1 MDIDYEFLIPLL
13 MGAVLGA
20 VAAWYATSRTR
31 KHRTNFDI
39 PPADDVET
47 SIYRISRE
55 LKEFFD
61 ETSHPSELL
70 TSSIFLNGVD
80 VFDKSEIS
88 TDRLIQTSKGSSVP
102 IACMALEALQR
113 RKLSDKEVDLVA
125 GNIGAYYP
133 WPLFFA
139 LRALSKDENKPVVG
153 AVLSQ
158 IQSWWLD
165 NHYLPR
171 FIETFISERRKQGEK
186 PSFGSSLEGANRQK
200 IDDIQ
205 NFLSRLDNSRVKPL
219 LSEIKHRNRTQL
231 DEAFLNAIGRLW
243 TEAPSDDL
251 LVENDLLAER
261 VELIHKILFSEPPR
275 SVLLVGDS
283 GVGKTVTIKA
293 LAKKLKETGWAVFEA
308 GAADVMAGQIY
319 IGQPEQRVQ
328 DLIKHLDHR
337 RQVVWFIPNFH
348 EIHYA
353 ARWRYNPV
361 GILNMLLPF
370 IVDGAVKVIGEV
382 QTPAYERLVRENKK
396 VSQSF
401 EVVRIDPAGDRETLE
416 LAKLWINKQQK
427 AGKSETVTDP
437 TLLEEALALAKQ
449 YLSDQ
454 AAPGIFWGC

>member
-1 MDIDYEFLIPLL
+1 M
-13 MGAVLGA
+13 
-20 VAAWYATSRTR
+20 
-31 KHRTNFDI
+31 
-39 PPADDVET
+39 
-47 SIYRISRE
+47 
-55 LKEFFD
+55 
-61 ETSHPSELL
+61 
-70 TSSIFLNGVD
+70 
-80 VFDKSEIS
+80 
-88 TDRLIQTSKGSSVP
+88 
-102 IACMALEALQR
+102 
-113 RKLSDKEVDLVA
+113 
-125 GNIGAYYP
+125 
-133 WPLFFA
+133 
-139 LRALSKDENKPVVG
+139 
-153 AVLSQ
+153 
-158 IQSWWLD
+158 
-165 NHYLPR
+165 
-171 FIETFISERRKQGEK
+171 
-186 PSFGSSLEGANRQK
+186 
-200 IDDIQ
+200 
-205 NFLSRLDNSRVKPL
+205 
-219 LSEIKHRNRTQL
+219 

-243 TEAPSDDL
+243 TDAPSDDL

-416 LAKLWINKQQK
+416 LAKLWIKKQQK
-427 AGKSETVTDP
+427 AGKSETGTDP
-437 TLLEEALALAKQ
+437 TLLEEALSLAKQ

-454 AAPGIFWGC
+454 AAPGNLLGLLKLTSRGLAWESPSFDLTSDDFIITLSHMTGLPKSILDDREHLKLESLRDLFTKRILGQPEAIDCLVERVAMIKAGLCDPTRPTGVFLFAGPTGTGKTEIVKALADFVFGSSERMIRLDMSEFQSPNSSERILGTPDRPGRTFSSFEPKYHAADSPKRAQRYSAEKRAENERVGCRVGRHGYGVSFKHRLYRRLGRQTVETGD